1 MIVWAVQGDKR
12 IVRFNQY
19 AEKMTGLKEQDML
32 GKSLDDISDLEGSAA
47 LLRDLLIKAVYKD
60 YAGNVELRLPD
71 HVPDA
76 RYFSIR
82 TTLIKGMDE
91 QAEDI
96 FVLVGLDIDER
107 KESEL
112 KLQLSY
118 EELESTYEELA
129 AAEVELQE
137 QLNKLGVSERRFR
150 LASESSG
157 AYMWELDWETGV
169 YKLSDRWYEVMG
181 YNEEEINSFDG
192 GVLSIIHPDDQETAR
207 KAREEHLSG
216 LTPIYETEYRM
227 RTKDD
232 NYIWFEVRGKSI
244 VDPKDR
250 IVLFLGSLID
260 ISKRKQAEFK
270 LNNSY
275 QELEAT
281 YEQLTAT
288 QQELVGQYDMLVE
301 NQKNMHRLAHV
312 DSLSNLPNRL
322 SLLETMENYFQR
334 PGGKAALLFVDTDN
348 FKYINDTL
356 GHKSGDIL
364 IRKASERL
372 QSLVDERAMLSR
384 LGGDEFVIFL
394 KDTDDREAVLNL
406 AEDIMRSFRRS
417 FLIGESNL
425 YVSASIGIS
434 FYPEDGRP
442 QRRF

>member
-1 MIVWAVQGDKR
+1 MSNLYPEDIAYGISKSAPELVSYVNARLERLQRSGAFEELYRQYFFAHSDDYQSLTKGRIISGIVIGFCVLLFGIVLIRAYIRRLRRTIHSEQEFFEDVIEHTGMIVWAVQGDKR

-32 GKSLDDISDLEGSAA
+32 GKSLDDIPGLEGSAA

-60 YAGNVELRLPD
+60 YAGNVEVRLPD

-137 QLNKLGVSERRFR
+137 QLNRLGVSERRFR

-192 GVLSIIHPDDQETAR
+192 GVLSIIHPDNGRLHERRD
-207 KAREEHLSG
+207 
-216 LTPIYETEYRM
+216 
-227 RTKDD
+227 
-232 NYIWFEVRGKSI
+232 KSI
-244 VDPKDR
+244 C
-250 IVLFLGSLID
+250 
-260 ISKRKQAEFK
+260 
-270 LNNSY
+270 
-275 QELEAT
+275 
-281 YEQLTAT
+281 
-288 QQELVGQYDMLVE
+288 
-301 NQKNMHRLAHV
+301 
-312 DSLSNLPNRL
+312 
-322 SLLETMENYFQR
+322 
-334 PGGKAALLFVDTDN
+334 PG
-348 FKYINDTL
+348 
-356 GHKSGDIL
+356 
-364 IRKASERL
+364 
-372 QSLVDERAMLSR
+372 
-384 LGGDEFVIFL
+384 
-394 KDTDDREAVLNL
+394 
-406 AEDIMRSFRRS
+406 
-417 FLIGESNL
+417 
-425 YVSASIGIS
+425 
-434 FYPEDGRP
+434 
-442 QRRF
+442 